1 MRDVRSMCTLF
12 EKWFLFSWLGRYV
25 VFSRFATLCQP
36 LKMPVFIYHF
46 IVLWYVCAR
55 VSALVSHSKLK
66 ERNLAVKKKSS
77 SCFAY
82 SDYPT
87 SLHASTRF
95 ICFQV
100 VRSFLISQVLSL
112 CTMSCI
118 VICALLENFLLYMFR
133 KSFLFFSCIGQFRKG
148 NRNEIR
154 SAKKREQER
163 ERVRS
168 FPLIFRRWMRL
179 SEVLLYVLLSKKI
192 DKSSILFVF
201 GTRSANFHSAYSIYI
216 NIVNRP
222 TRITR
227 YNHTSNYWPYLE
239 IQST

>member
-133 KSFLFFSCIGQFRKG
+133 KSFLFFFLYRPIPKRKSKW
-148 NRNEIR
+148 N
-154 SAKKREQER
+154 SVSQKKRTR
-163 ERVRS
+163 ERKSEEFFTYFSSLNASEWGSFVR
-168 FPLIFRRWMRL
+168 FI
-179 SEVLLYVLLSKKI
+179 VKKNWQ
-192 DKSSILFVF
+192 K
-201 GTRSANFHSAYSIYI
+201 FHFICVWNSVS
-216 NIVNRP
+216 
-222 TRITR
+222 
-227 YNHTSNYWPYLE
+227 
-239 IQST
+239 